1 MWKDE
6 DFGEI
11 ELLRRRL
18 RMKRNSRIHQY
29 IKRFGPLLIV
39 GVLIMGLV
47 SCDGSCS
54 STPAEYELNT
64 SSSGG
69 GDVVISGEGTYA
81 DGTIVTIEA
90 VPDECYEFVQWTGA
104 DVADPYSP
112 ITTITMDEAK
122 SITAVFALL
131 SYSLTTDSTDG
142 GAVASPG
149 EDTFTYNCGTDVP
162 LVATAEE
169 GYYFVEWSGDV
180 DTIANVN
187 GYTTTITMMGE
198 YSITANFELVP
209 PEHFILTTSSTT
221 GGSVTTPGEESA
233 PYNEGTVVDL
243 VAEAEDC
250 YEFAEWSGDVD
261 TIADVY
267 SASTN
272 ITMDADKS
280 VTANFALLSYDLTV
294 DSTDGG
300 AVTSPGEGTFPYDC
314 GMEVDLVAAADSGY
328 HFVEWTGD
336 ISTIDDVDAAETTI
350 TVSGNYSIT
359 ANFGPFSGG
368 NGTVEDPYQIADWY
382 RLDDVRNYLSSYFI
396 LINDLNSN
404 SIGYTELASASA
416 HEGKGWQPIA
426 ANSTFVGSFDGQGYE
441 ICDLFINRPDESI
454 VGLFGAVGEAGV
466 IDNIGVNGNVTGYDN
481 TAGLVGK
488 NEGTVRNSYSTC
500 NVIGNLNV
508 GGLVGKSDNSEGAV
522 TNSYASGNVTGI
534 NNVGGLVGWNREGSM
549 STSYATG
556 RVTGTDNVGGLVGK
570 NSDTTSNSYAT
581 GRVTGNDNIGG
592 LVGRNDNTGSVTN
605 SYSTGSVT
613 GSLHFGGLIGRNA
626 GSESNSFW
634 NIETSG
640 QGSSE
645 GGTPKTTTEMM
656 DFDTFDGVGWD
667 IIIVDDADDR
677 NTDYIWNIVNTVTY
691 PFLSWQPV

>member
-1 MWKDE
+1 
-6 DFGEI
+6 
-11 ELLRRRL
+11 
-18 RMKRNSRIHQY
+18 
-29 IKRFGPLLIV
+29 
-39 GVLIMGLV
+39 
-47 SCDGSCS
+47 
-54 STPAEYELNT
+54 
-64 SSSGG
+64 
-69 GDVVISGEGTYA
+69 
-81 DGTIVTIEA
+81 
-90 VPDECYEFVQWTGA
+90 
-104 DVADPYSP
+104 
-112 ITTITMDEAK
+112 
-122 SITAVFALL
+122 
-131 SYSLTTDSTDG
+131 
-142 GAVASPG
+142 
-149 EDTFTYNCGTDVP
+149 
-162 LVATAEE
+162 
-169 GYYFVEWSGDV
+169 
-180 DTIANVN
+180 
-187 GYTTTITMMGE
+187 
-198 YSITANFELVP
+198 
-209 PEHFILTTSSTT
+209 
-221 GGSVTTPGEESA
+221 
-233 PYNEGTVVDL
+233 
-243 VAEAEDC
+243 
-250 YEFAEWSGDVD
+250 
-261 TIADVY
+261 
-267 SASTN
+267 
-272 ITMDADKS
+272 MDAAKS

-404 SIGYTELASASA
+404 SIGYIELASASA

-522 TNSYASGNVTGI
+522 TYSYASGNVTGI

-634 NIETSG
+634 DIETSG

-677 NTDYIWNIVNTVTY
+677 NTDYIWNIVDTVTY

>member
-1 MWKDE
+1 
-6 DFGEI
+6 
-11 ELLRRRL
+11 
-18 RMKRNSRIHQY
+18 MKRSSRIHQY

-142 GAVASPG
+142 GAVTSPG

-272 ITMDADKS
+272 ITMDAAKS

-404 SIGYTELASASA
+404 SIGYIELASASA

-522 TNSYASGNVTGI
+522 TYSYASGNVTGI

-634 NIETSG
+634 DIETSG

-677 NTDYIWNIVNTVTY
+677 NTDYIWNIVDTVTY